1 VRVRRYLDVLRLIGR
16 DVHGYLH
23 AVGLRARWARQG
35 VRVMPGAVI
44 KARGRVEIERG
55 AIIGGDSVIVAGE
68 PEAVVEIGAGTKVN
82 RRCFITAKRR
92 IAIGRHVLF
101 SNNVF
106 ICDHL
111 HAFDDLGTPVMRQG
125 ATEARPV
132 EIGEGTW
139 LGINVVVMPGVRVG
153 RHCVIGANSVV
164 THDVPDFGVAVG
176 APARL
181 VRSLAPAGAGGG

>member
-1 VRVRRYLDVLRLIGR
+1 MIGQDAR
-16 DVHGYLH
+16 TYLH
-23 AVGLRARWARQG
+23 SVSLRARWARQG
-35 VRVMPGAVI
+35 VRLMPGAVI
-44 KARGRVEIERG
+44 KARGRMLVEPG
-55 AIIGGDSVIVAGE
+55 VIIGRDSVIVADR
-68 PEAVVEIGAGTKVN
+68 EAVVEIGAGTKVN
-82 RRCFITAKRR
+82 QRCFITAKRR

-111 HAFDDLGTPVMRQG
+111 HAFDDVETPVMRQG
-125 ATEARPV
+125 ATEPRPV

-164 THDVPDFGVAVG
+164 TADVPDFGVAVG

-181 VRSLAPAGAGGG
+181 VRSLDPAGAGTR

>member
-1 VRVRRYLDVLRLIGR
+1 MSVRSYLDALRLIGQDAR
-16 DVHGYLH
+16 SYLH
-23 AVGLRARWARQG
+23 SVVLRARWARQG
-35 VRVMPGAVI
+35 VRVMSGAVI
-44 KARGRVEIERG
+44 KTRGRVLIEPG
-55 AIIGGDSVIVAGE
+55 ATIGGDSVIVAGD
-68 PEAVVEIGAGTKVN
+68 PAAVVEIGAGTKVN

-92 IAIGRHVLF
+92 ITIGRHVLF

-111 HAFDDLGTPVMRQG
+111 HAFDDIGTPVKRQG
-125 ATEARPV
+125 ATEPRPV

-164 THDVPDFGVAVG
+164 TGDVPDYAVAVG
-176 APARL
+176 APARV
-181 VRSLAPAGAGGG
+181 VRNLAPAEA